1 MTKRHQW
8 FLRKVPAL
16 AVLPQPVLD
25 ELAGVAELRE
35 RPRKTCLYLAGDV
48 ADRVYFLHGGRVHAL
63 HVAAGSRTISLGMY
77 GPTDVFGES
86 CLWTPGPRDAMSVT
100 ATAVLLSVIPRTLL
114 RLIMDDHPPLE
125 HALAVQAIARRDAV
139 ARRFSAVVSTSV
151 RVRLAQQLLELWHSG
166 QVAATTPDVPLS
178 IRHHE
183 LAALVG
189 STRETVSV
197 ELRNLEREQAISR
210 EGRKIFPGDLDR
222 LRFIAGVSR
231 STP

>member
-1 MTKRHQW
+1 MSKRNAW
-8 FLRKVPAL
+8 YLRKMPPFASL
-16 AVLPQPVLD
+16 SD
-25 ELAGVAELRE
+25 ELVEGLARAMDLRE
-35 RPRKTCLYLAGDV
+35 LSARKPLYLPGDV
-48 ADRVYFLHGGRVHAL
+48 ADHVFLLHGGRVNEFF
-63 HVAAGSRTISLGMY
+63 LGQADRMLMIGLY
-77 GPTDVFGES
+77 RPTEVFGES
-86 CLWTPGPRDAMSVT
+86 CLWTPGPRDAMAVT
-100 ATAVLLSVIPRTLL
+100 ATAVLLSVVPRTLM

-125 HALAVQAIARRDAV
+125 RALAVQAIARRDAV
-139 ARRFSAVVSTSV
+139 ARRFSAVVSSSV

-166 QVAATTPDVPLS
+166 QDTATAPEVPLS

-189 STRETVSV
+189 ATRETVSI